1 MKIPKSSIFK
11 LMKKKTGLPPGS
23 LEGMVFE
30 DAHPTSIRLI
40 SYSEDHYD
48 NHHVDEADQ
57 LPAMI
62 RRGAA
67 NWIHIAGLRDVDMI
81 REVCEQF
88 SVPQL
93 ILEDVFNTEH
103 LPKLDDLGD
112 LIYLTLNIVQTGNG
126 SGEFN
131 LNHVSLILTHD
142 VIITVLQEET
152 TMFDPF
158 IVRIGSAIGKIR
170 ERRND
175 YLLYRLSDIIVDHYF
190 HLFEHTDSLLFS
202 IEEELI
208 RNKSADMVNRIQEE
222 KKELMF
228 LKRNI
233 FPVSEALRAL
243 AKSDSKLIRSS
254 NRSFFSDTV
263 DHLMHLVQSIDNYRE
278 TVGNLMDLQFAN
290 NSNRMNDVMKTLTII
305 ATIFIPLT
313 FLAGIYG
320 MNFEYMPE
328 LGIRWAYP
336 TLLILMFTLGIGM
349 YFYMKR
355 KRWF

>member
-1 MKIPKSSIFK
+1 
-11 LMKKKTGLPPGS
+11 MKKKAGQPPGS
-23 LEGMVFE
+23 LEGIAVE
-30 DAHPTSIRLI
+30 YAQPTAIRWI
-40 SYSEDHYD
+40 SFDEDHYK
-48 NHHVDEADQ
+48 NTHVDDTAS
-57 LPAMI
+57 LPAMVKK
-62 RRGAA
+62 GAA
-67 NWIHIAGLRDVDMI
+67 NWIHITGLKDVKI
-81 REVCEQF
+81 IQKVCDLF
-88 SVPQL
+88 DVSQL

-103 LPKLDDLGD
+103 LPKFDDMGD
-112 LIYLTLNIVQTGNG
+112 QIYLTLNIIEPKNG
-126 SGEFN
+126 TNE
-131 LNHVSLILTHD
+131 LIMNHVSLILSQD
-142 VIITVLQEET
+142 VIITVLEEET

-158 IVRIGSAIGKIR
+158 IVRIETAIGKIR

-190 HLFEHTDSLLFS
+190 QLLEHSDTTLFE
-202 IEEELI
+202 IEEILI
-208 RNKSADMVNRIQEE
+208 RDQSADLVNRIQEE

-228 LKRNI
+228 LKKNI

-243 AKSDSKLIRSS
+243 LKSDSKLIKTS
-254 NRSFFSDTV
+254 NLSFFSDTV
-263 DHLMHLVQSIDNYRE
+263 DHLVHLVQSIDNYRE

-290 NSNRMNDVMKTLTII
+290 NSNQMNDVMKTLTII

-336 TLLILMFTLGIGM
+336 ALMIMMFVLGVGM